1 VVATA
6 GVAATDAAACGGA
19 AGSGPLAGQTL
30 VTLSFDR
37 VTQGASRLEACRWFY
52 ESLVLA
58 NKGYVKL
65 SQPVPYADITIA
77 TATS

>member
-1 VVATA
+1 MVATA
-6 GVAATDAAACGGA
+6 AAAEAAAAACG
-19 AGSGPLAGQTL
+19 GSGPLAGQTL

-37 VTQGASRLEACRWFY
+37 VTAGASRLEAVRWFY

-65 SQPVPYADITIA
+65 SQPAPYADITIA
-77 TATS
+77 TTTS

>member
-1 VVATA
+1 MVATEA
-6 GVAATDAAACGGA
+6 AAAAATCGG
-19 AGSGPLAGQTL
+19 GSGPLAGQTL

-37 VTQGASRLEACRWFY
+37 VTAGASRLEAVRWFY

-65 SQPVPYADITIA
+65 SQPAPYADITIA
-77 TATS
+77 TTTS